1 MKKTLSLLAACAAFA
16 LGQPAQAAAPI
27 FDALAIGGIVMLY
40 DPLAPNWE
48 IEAERLNADT
58 YRFALRMKRYHTGG
72 AGESLQILK
81 RRAAQLQYAQGYA
94 EYQILEYTEGIDS
107 RTLGAQRVADAVVR
121 LVRRNEADSFALNE
135 GSN

>member
-1 MKKTLSLLAACAAFA
+1 MKKTLCLFAATAALAC
-16 LGQPAQAAAPI
+16 GQPAQAAAPI
-27 FDALAIGGIVMLY
+27 FDALAIGAIVMLY
-40 DPLAPNWE
+40 DPMAPNWE

-58 YRFALRMKRYHTGG
+58 YRFAMRMKRYHTGG

-107 RTLGAQRVADAVVR
+107 RTLGAQRIADAVVR
-121 LVRRNEADSFALNE
+121 LVRRNEADSFALND
-135 GSN
+135 GN

>member
-1 MKKTLSLLAACAAFA
+1 MKKTLCLFAAAAACCF
-16 LGQPAQAAAPI
+16 GQPAQAAAPI

-40 DPLAPNWE
+40 DPMAPNWE

-58 YRFALRMKRYHTGG
+58 YRFAMRMKRYHTGG

-107 RTLGAQRVADAVVR
+107 RTLGAQRIGDAVVR
-121 LVRRNEADSFALNE
+121 LVRRNEADSFALND
-135 GSN
+135 GN

>member
-1 MKKTLSLLAACAAFA
+1 MKKTLCLFAAAAALAC
-16 LGQPAQAAAPI
+16 GQPAQAAAPI
-27 FDALAIGGIVMLY
+27 FDALAIGAIVMLY
-40 DPLAPNWE
+40 DPMAPNWE

-58 YRFALRMKRYHTGG
+58 YRFAMRMKRYHTGG

-107 RTLGAQRVADAVVR
+107 RTLGAQRIADAVVR
-121 LVRRNEADSFALNE
+121 LVRRNEADSFALND
-135 GSN
+135 GN